1 MNATLR
7 EQLFNLLKL
16 ALSLALIYFFF
27 SQLQDPQT
35 LWQQL
40 VNANWWMLLAGA
52 ACYASAVAL
61 SALKWGILLRAVGLP
76 VHLLRL
82 LRYQWVA
89 EFFNN
94 FLPAQVGGDVM
105 RGYALATDTHRRADA
120 AASILIDR
128 FLGLLVFMVSAAVA
142 SLAMLLWGRPNGQPF
157 TGENLLFM
165 RLIALGSS
173 GVSLL
178 FLALLAALLSRR
190 LKQGVEWLLQRLPFA
205 SRTGPIWQKLAQAFN
220 AYRHAYTALL
230 LSALLSFLIVLL
242 TSVNIWLITNGIFP
256 GGIDLAEV
264 VVINPIIVFI
274 GLFVPF
280 LPGGLGIRQ
289 GAFYSTFYLI
299 GRNGDWGFVVGI
311 LQQVLGLLVS
321 LPGGFLWIYGRNT
334 LAATPTT
341 RPPEPPVEPLLR

>member
-7 EQLFNLLKL
+7 ARLFNFLKI

-40 VNANWWMLLAGA
+40 KDANWWMLLAGA
-52 ACYASAVAL
+52 VCYASAVAL

-76 VHLLRL
+76 VQLLRL

-105 RGYALATDTHRRADA
+105 RGYALASDTRRRADA

-142 SLAMLLWGRPNGQPF
+142 SVVMLLWGRPNGIPF

-165 RLIALGSS
+165 QLIALGSS

-178 FLALLAALLSRR
+178 FLGILAALLSRR
-190 LKQGVEWLLQRLPFA
+190 LKQKVEWLLQRLPLA

-220 AYRHAYTALL
+220 AYRHAFGALL
-230 LSALLSFLIVLL
+230 LSALVSLLIVLL

-264 VVINPIIVFI
+264 VVINPLIVFI

-311 LQQVLGLLVS
+311 LQQLLGFLVS

-334 LAATPTT
+334 LAATPNSL
-341 RPPEPPVEPLLR
+341 PPEPPAEPFLR